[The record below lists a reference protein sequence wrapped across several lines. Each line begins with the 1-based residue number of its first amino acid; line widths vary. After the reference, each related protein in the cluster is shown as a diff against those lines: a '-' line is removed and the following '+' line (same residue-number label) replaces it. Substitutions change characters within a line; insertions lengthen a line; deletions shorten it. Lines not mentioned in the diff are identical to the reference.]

1 MENQPARKRFSTR
14 AFTSL
19 LLTCTFVV
27 LGLSGVMLY
36 LSPRGRVA
44 NWTDWTLAGLGKE
57 EWSALHVNSCLLFL
71 LVTVL
76 HLVLNWRP
84 FWGYIKKRASFGIN
98 RKGELALA
106 LALAVGIV
114 AGTLY
119 GVPPFSTIVA
129 WQHEIKDYWE
139 FRSAPAPVPH
149 SEELT
154 LAQFA
159 GQIKLST
166 EEVSEALRREGY
178 EFEDPTITM
187 AQLADRRGVAPSDV
201 FADVQKHF
209 PSAAAFAG
217 RGQGR
222 GSGRGRM
229 GSAGAP
235 CSGPSHAGDAPY
247 ASGQS
252 SDASASPPSDSGDER
267 PDASARSADAGG
279 DKASAGRATHPDGC
293 EGQGP
298 GSGRGLGLGPG
309 QGQGLGRGLGRGGG
323 QGFGRGFGQGRAEED
338 RERPAAEPQP

>member
-1 MENQPARKRFSTR
+1 MENRPARKRFSTR
-14 AFTSL
+14 GFTSL
-19 LLTCTFVV
+19 LLTCV
-27 LGLSGVMLY
+27 LLVMGFSGVMLY

-57 EWSALHVNSCLLFL
+57 QWSAVHVNSCLLFL
-71 LVTVL
+71 IVSVV
-76 HLVLNWRP
+76 HLLLNWRP
-84 FWGYIKKRASFGIN
+84 FWGYIKKKASFGLN
-98 RKGELALA
+98 RKWELALA
-106 LALAVGIV
+106 LALAAGVV

-139 FRSAPAPVPH
+139 VRSAPAPVPH

-159 GQIKLST
+159 GQIDLST
-166 EEVSEALRREGY
+166 EEVSQALRTEGY
-178 EFEDPTITM
+178 QVEDATITM
-187 AQLADRRGVAPSDV
+187 AQLAHRRGVAPSDV

-209 PSAAAFAG
+209 PDAAGFAG

-229 GSAGAP
+229 GSAGGP
-235 CSGPSHAGDAPY
+235 CSERPHAGDAPY

-252 SDASASPPSDSGDER
+252 RDASAC
-267 PDASARSADAGG
+267 SADAGESE
-279 DKASAGRATHPDGC
+279 ASAGTATPADAC
-293 EGQGP
+293 PGQGP

-309 QGQGLGRGLGRGGG
+309 RGQGLGRGLGRGGG
-323 QGFGRGFGQGRAEED
+323 GGSGRGFGQGWAED
-338 RERPAAEPQP
+338 NRERPDAAQTPQ